1 VSYQVAFLTAHL
13 GQFDLA
19 KKSYQKSPNGLV
31 WQQVALM
38 QKSPS
43 VRQMYSTH
51 MLDEIHFH
59 TAASNPLVIRKILAA
74 IEWTR

>member
-19 KKSYQKSPNGLV
+19 KKSYQTSPNGLV
-31 WQQVALM
+31 WQRVALM

-43 VRQMYSTH
+43 VTKVQH

-59 TAASNPLVIRKILAA
+59 TAASKPLVIRKILAA
-74 IEWTR
+74 IEWMR